1 MSGYI
6 SSVPLACYNIVSKS
20 GLQTFPSKTNQSK
33 RQIKTNKHKIIFFTQ
48 KSEYYDRDK
57 VHCNI
62 KLVPRM

>member
-6 SSVPLACYNIVSKS
+6 SSVTLACYNIVSKS
-20 GLQTFPSKTNQSK
+20 GLQTFPSKTKAKDKSK
-33 RQIKTNKHKIIFFTQ
+33 QTNTNHFFFAQ